1 MRWHKGNISKRRYAT
16 MDEDK
21 TLNFCTE
28 CGANIHQ
35 YDDFCPAC
43 GYRLKGNNTSYTA
56 DPRFKAETVKKLNVV
71 IITGAIW
78 AVLAILNTVYGVI
91 AFDAS
96 LDNAIEMLKG
106 DPYYYTDSMIDSV
119 IGPVRTLVMIIYCIL
134 ITSGV
139 LAIISIVLCSL
150 RRFNSVAYWACI
162 LGSILALVI
171 IVPGIIGLVLSG
183 RIKAAKSEFK
193 D

>member
-1 MRWHKGNISKRRYAT
+1 

-35 YDDFCPAC
+35 YDEFCPAC

-78 AVLAILNTVYGVI
+78 AVLAILNTVYGIITIDSSIDYV
-91 AFDAS
+91 
-96 LDNAIEMLKG
+96 IEMLKG
-106 DPYYYTDSMIDSV
+106 DPYNYTDSEIEPV
-119 IGPVRTLVMIIYCIL
+119 IEFMRTFVMVISGIL
-134 ITSGV
+134 ITSGA

-162 LGSILALVI
+162 LGSILALI
-171 IVPGIIGLVLSG
+171 AIVPGIIGLVLSG